1 MLKNALRL
9 ITNFFE
15 IYVPIGAFFVMFG
28 TFLLQVFFRYVLRSP
43 LTWTQEVI
51 VLSFV
56 WVVIFGAS
64 YTMREKGHVKFTMV
78 YDMAP
83 PRVAALLRFAGN
95 ALIASALFLLIVPSF
110 KYALFVGFQRTAVFR
125 VSYTVAFLPFL
136 YLLISS
142 ICYIVPELYED
153 IRVMRGDIEDS
164 SDHAVSE
171 IIRESVEASQNI
183 DATEIF
189 R

>member
-15 IYVPIGAFFVMFG
+15 IYVPIGAFLVMFG

-83 PRVAALLRFAGN
+83 PRVAALLRFIGN
-95 ALIASALFLLIVPSF
+95 ALIALALALLIVPSF

-164 SDHAVSE
+164 PDHAVSE